1 MKRTRS
7 WAALA
12 TALAVG
18 LGMAAA
24 AAADPS
30 SALVVSKSWAG
41 YVATA
46 PARGVMSFTSVTG
59 TWIVPAARCA
69 LTDRGASSAVW
80 VGLGGYSSAAP
91 KVQQVGT
98 DSNCDASGEPRY
110 FAWFEVV
117 PYPAYPVAETVRPGD
132 SMVGSVRILAGS
144 VELRLADRTR
154 RWSFVRRIS
163 WPEPDTSSAEWVVEA
178 PATCIRFRCVRP
190 PLANFGSVTIR
201 KVAVVANGRV
211 GTLAGSAWTVTPIRL
226 VPVAQ
231 TGALGVEDES
241 PRASVAQ
248 PDDPPSSPAG
258 ATPGLLARGRRFAIS
273 WVAVA
278 PR

>member
-1 MKRTRS
+1 
-7 WAALA
+7 
-12 TALAVG
+12 V
-18 LGMAAA
+18 
-24 AAADPS
+24 D
-30 SALVVSKSWAG
+30 
-41 YVATA
+41 
-46 PARGVMSFTSVTG
+46 
-59 TWIVPAARCA
+59 
-69 LTDRGASSAVW
+69 DRVEAFRDQQPHFDE
-80 VGLGGYSSAAP
+80 P
-91 KVQQVGT
+91 K
-98 DSNCDASGEPRY
+98 Y

-117 PYPAYPVAETVRPGD
+117 PYPAYPVAENVRAGD
-132 SMVGSVRILAGS
+132 SIVGTVRILAGS

-163 WPEPDTSSAEWVVEA
+163 WPEPDTTSAEWVVEA

-231 TGALGVEDES
+231 TGTLGVEDES
-241 PRASVAQ
+241 ARASVAQ

-258 ATPGLLARGRRFAIS
+258 ATPGLLAGGRGFAIS

>member
-1 MKRTRS
+1 MRQTRT

-18 LGMAAA
+18 LDTDAAR
-24 AAADPS
+24 ADPS

-46 PARGVMSFTSVTG
+46 PPRTPMSFTSVTG
-59 TWIVPAARCA
+59 TWTVPAARCA
-69 LTDRGASSAVW
+69 RRDRGASSAVW
-80 VGLGGYSSAAP
+80 VGIGGYSSATP

-98 DSNCDASGEPRY
+98 DSNCGTSGKPQY

-117 PYPAYPVAETVRPGD
+117 PYPAYPVAQKVRPGD
-132 SMVGSVRILAGS
+132 SVLGSVRILAGS

-154 RWSFVRRIS
+154 HWSFVRRIS

-190 PLANFGSVTIR
+190 PLANFGSVTLSN
-201 KVAVVANGRV
+201 VTAVANGRT
-211 GTLAGSAWTVTPIRL
+211 GTLAASAWTVTPIRL
-226 VPVAQ
+226 VPVAE
-231 TGALGVEDES
+231 TGTLGLEDES
-241 PRASVAQ
+241 ARASIEQ
-248 PDDPPSSPAG
+248 SDDRPSSPAG
-258 ATPGLLARGRRFAIS
+258 ATPALAADGHSFAIS